1 MSIVLPNRKRLL
13 PEESRAAAVA
23 AARDLLTQDGVA
35 AITLK
40 SVAAKVGRTHAN
52 LLHHFGSVAGLHRAL
67 AEDIAATVS
76 ASITAAIARRRQGL
90 ATERDV
96 VDAMFDA
103 FARDGAGELIGWIAL
118 TRQRDALKPVI
129 DTIAAIVA
137 DFAAAGD
144 DRPMDKVTLGLV
156 LLAVG
161 DSLVGEEVAA
171 GTGQTRDAVREIAV
185 SGDRRSPGGLR
196 RTSVCTS
203 AIS

>member
-1 MSIVLPNRKRLL
+1 MSIILRKRKRLTQ
-13 PEESRAAAVA
+13 EESRIAAVA
-23 AARDLLTQDGVA
+23 AARALLLDQGAA

-40 SVAAKVGRTHAN
+40 AVAARVGRTHAN

-76 ASITAAIARRRQGL
+76 ASINSAIARRRQGL

-103 FARDGAGELIGWIAL
+103 FTDQGAGELIGWIAL

-137 DFAAAGD
+137 DFRAVGD
-144 DRPMDKVTLGLV
+144 TRPMDKATLGLV
-156 LLAVG
+156 LLAIG
-161 DSLVGEEVAA
+161 DSLVGREVAE
-171 GTGQTRDAVREIAV
+171 GTGQARSAARDIAVRQIAAIV
-185 SGDRRSPGGLR
+185 GPPSPR
-196 RTSVCTS
+196 P
-203 AIS
+203 

>member
-1 MSIVLPNRKRLL
+1 MSIILQKRKRLTQ
-13 PEESRAAAVA
+13 EESRIAAVA
-23 AARDLLTQDGVA
+23 AARALLLDQGAA

-40 SVAAKVGRTHAN
+40 AVAARVGRTHAN

-76 ASITAAIARRRQGL
+76 ASINSAIARRRQGL

-103 FARDGAGELIGWIAL
+103 FTDQGAGELIGWIAL

-137 DFAAAGD
+137 DFRAVGD
-144 DRPMDKVTLGLV
+144 TRPMDKATLGLV
-156 LLAVG
+156 LLAIG
-161 DSLVGEEVAA
+161 DSLVGREVAE
-171 GTGQTRDAVREIAV
+171 GTGQARSAARDIAVRQIAAIV
-185 SGDRRSPGGLR
+185 GPPSPR
-196 RTSVCTS
+196 P
-203 AIS
+203 

>member
-1 MSIVLPNRKRLL
+1 MSIILPKRKRLSQD
-13 PEESRAAAVA
+13 ESRAAAVA
-23 AARDLLTQDGVA
+23 AARALLLDQGAA

-40 SVAAKVGRTHAN
+40 AVAAKIGRTHAN

-67 AEDIAATVS
+67 AEDIAVTVS
-76 ASITAAIARRRQGL
+76 ASITAAIASRRQGL

-137 DFAAAGD
+137 DFTAAGD
-144 DRPMDKVTLGLV
+144 QRPMDKVTLGLV

-161 DSLVGEEVAA
+161 DSLVGEEVSK
-171 GTGQTRDAVREIAV
+171 GTGQARDQVRQIAV
-185 SGDRRSPGGLR
+185 NQIAAVVARS
-196 RTSVCTS
+196 
-203 AIS
+203 

>member
-1 MSIVLPNRKRLL
+1 MSITLPNRKRLTQD
-13 PEESRAAAVA
+13 ESRAAAVA
-23 AARDLLTQDGVA
+23 AARSLLLDQGAA

-40 SVAAKVGRTHAN
+40 AVAAKIGRTHAN

-67 AEDIAATVS
+67 AEDIAVTVS
-76 ASITAAIARRRQGL
+76 ASITSAIASRRKGL

-103 FARDGAGELIGWIAL
+103 FADQGAGELIGWIAL
-118 TRQRDALKPVI
+118 TRQRDALNPVI

-144 DRPMDKVTLGLV
+144 QRPMAKVTLGLV

-161 DSLVGEEVAA
+161 DSLVGEEVAT
-171 GTGQTRDAVREIAV
+171 GTGQARAEVREIAV
-185 SGDRRSPGGLR
+185 NQIVAMVAGR
-196 RTSVCTS
+196 
-203 AIS
+203 

>member
-1 MSIVLPNRKRLL
+1 MSITLPKRKRLTQD
-13 PEESRAAAVA
+13 ESRAAAVA
-23 AARDLLTQDGVA
+23 AARGLLLDQGAA

-40 SVAAKVGRTHAN
+40 AVAAKVGRSHAN

-67 AEDIAATVS
+67 AEDIAVTVS
-76 ASITAAIARRRQGL
+76 ASITSAIARRRKGL

-103 FARDGAGELIGWIAL
+103 FADQGAGELIGWIAL

-137 DFAAAGD
+137 DFTAAGD
-144 DRPMDKVTLGLV
+144 QRPMDKVTLGLV

-161 DSLVGEEVAA
+161 DSLVGEEVAQGVA
-171 GTGQTRDAVREIAV
+171 QPRSEIREIAV
-185 SGDRRSPGGLR
+185 RQIAAMVAR
-196 RTSVCTS
+196 
-203 AIS
+203 A